1 MKRNMSLILAVIIGI
16 ITNTATSCSNG
27 QDRNSSENLKA
38 MNDSIVEQL
47 ENYRAVEQKEELNK
61 VLVTNMYQ
69 ELFGDKNIDAADKY
83 IVENYIQHN
92 PSAADGRAALK
103 EALKTWFKNAPK
115 EKIDIQRI
123 AADGDLVFIHTRSKM
138 GDKTFSIIDIFRIEG
153 DMVAEHWDVIQ
164 EVPAKAAN
172 DHPMF

>member
-1 MKRNMSLILAVIIGI
+1 MQKNISLALTILMGI
-16 ITNTATSCSNG
+16 LGNAAISCSNG
-27 QDRNSSENLKA
+27 QDRNSNVNLKA

-47 ENYRAVEQKEELNK
+47 EYYRAVEQKEDTNK
-61 VLVTNMYQ
+61 SLVTNMYQ
-69 ELFGDKNIDAADKY
+69 ELFGDKNVEAADKY

-92 PSAADGRAALK
+92 PSVADGRAALK
-103 EALKTWFKNAPK
+103 EALKIWFKNAPK
-115 EKIDIQRI
+115 EKIDIQHI

-138 GDKTFSIIDIFRIEG
+138 GSKIFSVIDIFRIEG
-153 DMVAEHWDVIQ
+153 DKVAEHWDVIQ